1 MSLTHSSI
9 EVANWQALRT
19 RTYSGTLLVSYPS
32 KPTIVVSTTT
42 IPPPVTQ
49 KSVMLA
55 TQPGLV
61 CITMRYPS
69 LGVMSRMTFM
79 NWPFQNSV
87 NDWWPMT
94 MRPSVVAEPMA
105 MNAEQW
111 LLRLPFGASLTYWLA
126 TVDHQ

>member
-1 MSLTHSSI
+1 M
-9 EVANWQALRT
+9 
-19 RTYSGTLLVSYPS
+19 
-32 KPTIVVSTTT
+32 
-42 IPPPVTQ
+42 PPPVTQ

-61 CITMRYPS
+61 CITRRYPS
-69 LGVMSRMTFM
+69 VGVMSRMTFM

-94 MRPSVVAEPMA
+94 MRPSVVAEPVA

-126 TVDHQ
+126 TVGHQYPVISIYAFQPMMSSKVVGTPAAVSPAA